1 MKDGGVI
8 RSLELRT
15 PAPVKGTAVGLA
27 LVVAVSAAL
36 LPARS
41 EISLAVPA
49 LLLVT
54 AVVVAALVGGRRAS
68 VITALAAAF
77 AVNLVFIRP
86 YWTLNIAIVDDVVA
100 FAVFTGV
107 GLAVGTLVA
116 AQARRRQ
123 VAEERARELQALTER
138 LERVQAER
146 ERLAEEATRV
156 AVLEQ
161 VDEQR
166 AALLRSVSHD
176 LRTPLSVIQAVT
188 SDLLAGPGYDPA
200 TRDEL
205 LDLVL
210 DEAQRLDR
218 IVANL
223 LSLSRIET
231 GALRPERQAV
241 DLGELVRACAARLDR
256 LFAHAAVKLEL
267 REDLPF
273 ADADYSQID
282 QVVTNLLQ
290 NAARHAPGGST
301 ILVGAEPD
309 PRGMIRVF
317 VEDEGGGIPPGA
329 GDHVFDAFW
338 HGDDTSS
345 SGIGLAICKAIVE
358 AHGGTIGVESSPG
371 EGARFVF
378 TLPARRG

>member
-1 MKDGGVI
+1 MKDGGVTRRLDL
-8 RSLELRT
+8 RS
-15 PAPVKGTAVGLA
+15 PDPVVGTAVGLV
-27 LVVAVSAAL
+27 LVVALSAAM
-36 LPARS
+36 LPARD
-41 EISLAVPA
+41 EITLAVPA
-49 LLLVT
+49 LLLVI
-54 AVVVAALVGGRRAS
+54 AVVVAALVGGRAAS

-77 AVNLVFIRP
+77 ALNLVFIRP

-100 FAVFTGV
+100 FAVFTVV

-116 AQARRRQ
+116 MQARRRR
-123 VAEERARELQALTER
+123 VAEQRARELQALTDR
-138 LERVQAER
+138 LEALQAER

-188 SDLLAGPGYDPA
+188 SDLRAGPGYDA
-200 TRDEL
+200 TTRDEL

-241 DLGELVRACAARLDR
+241 ELGELISACAARLER
-256 LFAHAAVKLEL
+256 LFAHAPVKLEL
-267 REDLPF
+267 GDDLPL

-290 NAARHAPGGST
+290 NAARHAPDGST
-301 ILVGAEPD
+301 ILVGAEP
-309 PRGMIRVF
+309 GEHGLIRVF
-317 VEDEGGGIPPGA
+317 VEDEGPGIPEGV
-329 GDHVFDAFW
+329 GDRIFDAFW
-338 HGDDTSS
+338 HGDDSSS

-358 AHGGTIGVESSPG
+358 AHGGAIHVESSPG
-371 EGARFVF
+371 QGARFVF